1 MIEPIRKV
9 DVSKQGVGQML
20 EMIYSG
26 QWKSGDRLPSEL
38 ELCGLFG
45 VSRVIIR
52 QAIQKLAALDLV
64 ETRHG
69 EGSFIKDV
77 SPGGSMNALMP
88 EIYLRGGEDA
98 LRQVLEYRE
107 IIEVHSCRLAAER
120 AEAEDCQVLR
130 ENVALM
136 EQMVSAEDSK
146 GFAQADLDFHL
157 QIARMTRNSII
168 LRIHEILGTI
178 LMGAMHDTIR
188 RMGFMGLWYH
198 QAILEAIEQR
208 DGDRAAALM
217 QEHLSNNRRF
227 FSTEENEHT
236 TNA

>member
-9 DVSKQGVGQML
+9 NVSKQVFDQML

-45 VSRVIIR
+45 VSRVTIR

-217 QEHLSNNRRF
+217 QEHLSNNWRF

>member
-1 MIEPIRKV
+1 M
-9 DVSKQGVGQML
+9 
-20 EMIYSG
+20 
-26 QWKSGDRLPSEL
+26 
-38 ELCGLFG
+38 F
-45 VSRVIIR
+45 
-52 QAIQKLAALDLV
+52 
-64 ETRHG
+64 
-69 EGSFIKDV
+69 
-77 SPGGSMNALMP
+77 
-88 EIYLRGGEDA
+88 
-98 LRQVLEYRE
+98 
-107 IIEVHSCRLAAER
+107 
-120 AEAEDCQVLR
+120 
-130 ENVALM
+130 
-136 EQMVSAEDSK
+136 SAEDSK

>member
-9 DVSKQGVGQML
+9 NVSKQVFDQML

-45 VSRVIIR
+45 VSRVTIR

-130 ENVALM
+130 
-136 EQMVSAEDSK
+136 
-146 GFAQADLDFHL
+146 
-157 QIARMTRNSII
+157 
-168 LRIHEILGTI
+168 
-178 LMGAMHDTIR
+178 
-188 RMGFMGLWYH
+188 
-198 QAILEAIEQR
+198 
-208 DGDRAAALM
+208 
-217 QEHLSNNRRF
+217 
-227 FSTEENEHT
+227 
-236 TNA
+236 